1 VSKKPGA
8 EHCVLMAG
16 RITAMRVAFALGCTV
31 FWQGGLAL
39 ETHAAT
45 YIGIRPTA
53 FMHRNRLTHV
63 LRILGGLNIGPRQSI
78 ADFGCSDGYIISL
91 LQQRVFQDAD
101 HEYFGFDNSRDLL
114 DLARA
119 RNLPHSRFELLD
131 LNVVTH
137 NWSERFGVVLCLETL
152 EHVGDQRAALENLY
166 LSCSVGGLI
175 VISIPNEVGVVGL
188 AKYLGRKLC
197 RRRPYG
203 SFFDNQS
210 GLEYAVRL
218 VLYRDIE
225 EFRHSRSDGW
235 GPHLGFDWRL
245 FRQRLSSHFL
255 STGKLGLKHEER
267 SFMGFNILYVLVR
280 EG

>member
-1 VSKKPGA
+1 
-8 EHCVLMAG
+8 
-16 RITAMRVAFALGCTV
+16 
-31 FWQGGLAL
+31 
-39 ETHAAT
+39 
-45 YIGIRPTA
+45 
-53 FMHRNRLTHV
+53 
-63 LRILGGLNIGPRQSI
+63 
-78 ADFGCSDGYIISL
+78 
-91 LQQRVFQDAD
+91 
-101 HEYFGFDNSRDLL
+101 
-114 DLARA
+114 
-119 RNLPHSRFELLD
+119 
-131 LNVVTH
+131 
-137 NWSERFGVVLCLETL
+137 
-152 EHVGDQRAALENLY
+152 
-166 LSCSVGGLI
+166 
-175 VISIPNEVGVVGL
+175 VGL